1 MKIKVA
7 AIQMNCEL
15 ANVDANLARAEKL
28 LKEAVDQGA
37 KWVVFPELFNTGY
50 WIPKQDVELAEDIPS
65 GRTTKWM
72 IEQAKKYQILVT
84 GCIIATTKTKVLL
97 QIPL

>member
-28 LKEAVDQGA
+28 LKEAVNQGA

-50 WIPKQDVELAEDIPS
+50 WIPKQDV
-65 GRTTKWM
+65 
-72 IEQAKKYQILVT
+72 
-84 GCIIATTKTKVLL
+84 
-97 QIPL
+97 